1 MKLNGLTPSLLVDN
15 IRTTVDFYH
24 SNFGFEVL
32 TTMPTGDAYEWAM
45 VKRNDVVLMFQAKSA
60 LKGKMANVTGS
71 KTGAGISLHIA
82 MEGVEDLFNDV
93 YEEVEMVCELDESPS
108 GGMEF
113 TILDPNGYLVTF
125 SGN

>member
-15 IRTTVDFYH
+15 IRQTVDFYH
-24 SNFGFEVL
+24 NNFGFEVL

-45 VKRNDVVLMFQAKSA
+45 MKRNDVVMMFQAKSA
-60 LKGKMANVTGS
+60 LKGKMTNVSAGQS
-71 KTGAGISLHIA
+71 GAGISLHIA
-82 MEGVEDLFNDV
+82 MEGVQDLFEEV
-93 YEEVEMVCELDESPS
+93 YDDVEMVCELDESPS

-125 SGN
+125 SGE